1 MRTSFCRR
9 VSRLLVPVVDHRE
22 VLNLIA
28 NRGQVV
34 DVLPDHE
41 HRSAAIRGAIHLP
54 LPKLLDNAGGVLDKQ
69 RPIVVYCRD
78 CL

>member
-1 MRTSFCRR
+1 VR
-9 VSRLLVPVVDHRE
+9 VVDHRE
-22 VLNLIA
+22 VLKVLA
-28 NRGQVV
+28 AGGQVV

-41 HRSAAIRGAIHLP
+41 HRSAAIEGAIHLA
-54 LPKLLDNAGGVLDKQ
+54 LPKLIRDAPHALDKS